1 MYTHA
6 ESCKGLFNALGG
18 VTVKKLHNMIG
29 YLLTLVILCG
39 LLSGCSTSPN
49 GNTIKEDVQ
58 ESGHATEIPSHD
70 NNATNFISP
79 EQTTSSEIELT
90 MDNWHQYFEIRETPL
105 WEENAFGEA
114 ETLYVRSCLFLR
126 DEYRDKV
133 DVNMESTAAFAFEY
147 DWILTDVEI
156 NYETREYNYTEKMY
170 ADSKGHEE
178 STLAI
183 HMGMLIDAEG
193 CGIICS
199 CGEGYFT
206 NDNGERIP
214 NCYQFSNVEVTRVEG
229 NIYLFDDKGD

>member
-70 NNATNFISP
+70 NDATNFISP

-105 WEENAFGEA
+105 
-114 ETLYVRSCLFLR
+114 
-126 DEYRDKV
+126 
-133 DVNMESTAAFAFEY
+133 
-147 DWILTDVEI
+147 
-156 NYETREYNYTEKMY
+156 
-170 ADSKGHEE
+170 
-178 STLAI
+178 
-183 HMGMLIDAEG
+183 
-193 CGIICS
+193 
-199 CGEGYFT
+199 
-206 NDNGERIP
+206 
-214 NCYQFSNVEVTRVEG
+214 
-229 NIYLFDDKGD
+229 